1 MWNDFDYVTIGVF
14 CYKYDWDDSD
24 YVTVIDF
31 ASLTKLMINPDYY
44 SITFAKSDFINIHMI
59 ILSVSSVIISSSYK
73 RSFEKDP
80 TYFFGSWLL
89 IPYKMK
95 STKKKKL
102 DRDFIWMKWIKSEL
116 GFRFCFEK
124 NPQKI
129 VNQLSDLNPFP
140 KK

>member
-14 CYKYDWDDSD
+14 WYKYDWDDSD

-59 ILSVSSVIISSSYK
+59 ILSVSSIIISSSYK

-80 TYFFGSWLL
+80 TYFFGTSNTIQNEVNKEKETWQGFH
-89 IPYKMK
+89 MNEMN
-95 STKKKKL
+95 L
-102 DRDFIWMKWIKSEL
+102 DRL
-116 GFRFCFEK
+116 GFRLF
-124 NPQKI
+124 
-129 VNQLSDLNPFP
+129 S
-140 KK
+140 